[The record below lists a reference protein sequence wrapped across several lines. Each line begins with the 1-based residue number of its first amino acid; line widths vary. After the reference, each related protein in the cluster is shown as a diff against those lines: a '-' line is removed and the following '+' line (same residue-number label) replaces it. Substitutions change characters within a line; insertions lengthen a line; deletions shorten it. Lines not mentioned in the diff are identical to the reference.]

1 MEDHREA
8 APFRFK
14 AIYLSP
20 PPPTHPSSLP
30 PPCSP
35 FLSLSLSLSFCS
47 SLKYSR
53 PQKVQSSQET
63 DWALLVISHGENLQ
77 ACKCSQ
83 QNHMHMLDTNT
94 RDTHTHAHT
103 QVTSTEAAQDHLP
116 RERSRNRAGE
126 AGSVPPH
133 HSAPNTL
140 PKQNNKLPT
149 QKEKKIKNKK
159 GKIRISLY

>member
-30 PPCSP
+30 PPRSP

-94 RDTHTHAHT
+94 RDTHTRTHT
-103 QVTSTEAAQDHLP
+103 SDLYRSGSGSPSQGALQKQSRGS
-116 RERSRNRAGE
+116 RER
-126 AGSVPPH
+126 
-133 HSAPNTL
+133 APASL
-140 PKQNNKLPT
+140 RPK
-149 QKEKKIKNKK
+149 
-159 GKIRISLY
+159 YFA

>member
-20 PPPTHPSSLP
+20 PPPTLPLPLP
-30 PPCSP
+30 PPNSP

-53 PQKVQSSQET
+53 PRKVQSSQET

-94 RDTHTHAHT
+94 RDTPHTHT
-103 QVTSTEAAQDHLP
+103 QVTSTEAAQNHLP
-116 RERSRNRAGE
+116 REWSRNRPGE
-126 AGSVPPH
+126 TGEPPYLT
-133 HSAPNTL
+133 SL
-140 PKQNNKLPT
+140 FPK
-149 QKEKKIKNKK
+149 
-159 GKIRISLY
+159 YFA